1 MTLEEAQA
9 QLAAMTKERDE
20 ALADN
25 KQLKENISRQNS
37 YITKL
42 ENKTN
47 STNIESA
54 QKSTTPTVDTRFDP
68 AVQAYL
74 EKNMKR
80 DAIEEAKAMI
90 KTEITEEMYKA
101 VEPDF
106 MAFLDKNLRKENCTT
121 AYIVDAFSLVMGRAL
136 RNKEHP
142 INKIGKGTTTP
153 SATPTQTTNS
163 SNVQAVQN
171 TILNNTTPPT
181 MTGKDSGAASG
192 MPTGNGVQVSN
203 TKDAFKSLKQRFSN
217 MGGNRF
223 N

>member
-47 STNIESA
+47 SNNIESA

-106 MAFLDKNLRKENCTT
+106 MAFLEKNLKKENCTS

-142 INKIGKGTTTP
+142 INKIGKGTATP
-153 SATPTQTTNS
+153 PATPTPTTNS
-163 SNVQAVQN
+163 SQVQSVQN
-171 TILNNTTPPT
+171 TILNNTTPPV
-181 MTGKDSGAASG
+181 MTNKDVGAASG
-192 MPTGNGVQVSN
+192 MPAGNGVQHQ
-203 TKDAFKSLKQRFSN
+203 TTRDAFKSLKDRFAN
-217 MGGNRF
+217 MGGNKF

>member
-9 QLAAMTKERDE
+9 QLAAMTKERDD

-42 ENKTN
+42 ENKSN
-47 STNIESA
+47 SNIESA
-54 QKSTTPTVDTRFDP
+54 QKSATPTADTRFDP
-68 AVQAYL
+68 VVQAYL

-80 DAIEEAKAMI
+80 DTIEEAKAMI
-90 KTEITEEMYKA
+90 KTEITDEMFKA

-106 MAFLDKNLRKENCTT
+106 NAFLEKNLKKENCTT

-142 INKIGKGTTTP
+142 INKIGKGT
-153 SATPTQTTNS
+153 ATPPATPNPTTNS

-171 TILNNTTPPT
+171 TILNNTTPPI
-181 MTGKDSGAASG
+181 MTNKDVGAASG
-192 MPTGNGVQVSN
+192 MPAGNGNQHQ
-203 TKDAFKSLKQRFSN
+203 TTRDAFKSLKDRFAN
-217 MGGNRF
+217 IGGNKF

>member
-9 QLAAMTKERDE
+9 QLEAMTKERDE

-42 ENKTN
+42 ESKTN

-106 MAFLDKNLRKENCTT
+106 MAFLDKNLKKENCTT

-142 INKIGKGTTTP
+142 INKIGKGMATP
-153 SATPTQTTNS
+153 PATPTQTTNS
-163 SNVQAVQN
+163 SQVQSVQN
-171 TILNNTTPPT
+171 TILNNTTPPV
-181 MTGKDSGAASG
+181 MTNKDVGAASG
-192 MPTGNGVQVSN
+192 MPSGNGVQHQT
-203 TKDAFKSLKQRFSN
+203 TKDAFKSLKERFAN

>member
-42 ENKTN
+42 ENKN
-47 STNIESA
+47 SNNIEPA
-54 QKSTTPTVDTRFDP
+54 QKSTNPTVDTRFDP

-74 EKNMKR
+74 EKNMKK
-80 DAIEEAKAMI
+80 DAIEEAKVTI
-90 KTEITEEMYKA
+90 KSEITDEMYKA

-106 MAFLDKNLRKENCTT
+106 MAFLEKNLKKENCTP

-163 SNVQAVQN
+163 PNVQAVQN
-171 TILNNTTPPT
+171 TILNNTTPPV
-181 MTGKDSGAASG
+181 MSNKDVGAASG
-192 MPTGNGVQVSN
+192 MPAGNGAQHQT
-203 TKDAFKSLKQRFSN
+203 TKDAFKSLKNRFAS
-217 MGGNRF
+217 MGGQKF

>member
-54 QKSTTPTVDTRFDP
+54 QKSTSPTVDTRFDP

-80 DAIEEAKAMI
+80 DAIEEAKIII
-90 KTEITEEMYKA
+90 KSEITEEMFKA

-106 MAFLDKNLRKENCTT
+106 NAFLEKNLKKENCTS

-142 INKIGKGTTTP
+142 INKIGKGT
-153 SATPTQTTNS
+153 ATPPATPIPTTNS
-163 SNVQAVQN
+163 SQVQSVQN
-171 TILNNTTPPT
+171 TILNNTTPPV
-181 MTGKDSGAASG
+181 MTNKDVGAASG
-192 MPTGNGVQVSN
+192 MPAGNGVQHQ
-203 TKDAFKSLKQRFSN
+203 TTRDAFKSLKDRFAN
-217 MGGNRF
+217 MGGNKF

>member
-90 KTEITEEMYKA
+90 KTEITEEMYKT

-142 INKIGKGTTTP
+142 INKIGKGMATP
-153 SATPTQTTNS
+153 PATPTQTTNS
-163 SNVQAVQN
+163 SQVQSVQN
-171 TILNNTTPPT
+171 TILNNTTPPV
-181 MTGKDSGAASG
+181 MTNKDVGAASG
-192 MPTGNGVQVSN
+192 MPSGNGVQHQT
-203 TKDAFKSLKQRFSN
+203 TKDAFKSLKERFAN
-217 MGGNRF
+217 IGGNRF